1 MDDRDLE
8 RMARD
13 LGSRA
18 ADRIHVERVAA
29 GVVARLREDQ
39 DTGRS
44 RERPW
49 WRNPAVLRIAAAV
62 VVLAGGGLVA
72 RNVLDRGDAA
82 RGAVF
87 PALVELSPAEL
98 LEIADS
104 LSLETPVHEG
114 VAVGLQDLTEEQLR
128 ELLRLMEG

>member
-13 LGSRA
+13 FGSRA
-18 ADRIHVERVAA
+18 ADRIDVERVAA
-29 GVVARLREDQ
+29 GVVARLREDH

-44 RERPW
+44 RERRW
-49 WRNPAVLRIAAAV
+49 WRSPAVLRIAAAV

-104 LSLETPVHEG
+104 LSFETPVHEG